1 MKQVNILKLAKTI
14 SNELRRQ
21 GLRQYKDIYTKGG
34 ICFYCLNTCSG
45 HEVKEELKDC
55 ILCPHCSIDALIP
68 KDINITITPQLL
80 ELFNLFAFKAYV
92 DAKGNRGLM
101 FKPTLED

>member
-1 MKQVNILKLAKTI
+1 MKQVNILKLAKII
-14 SNELRRQ
+14 SGQMRQQ
-21 GLRQYKDIYTKGG
+21 GLTQYKDIYMKGG
-34 ICFYCLNTCSG
+34 ICFYCSQTCSG

-55 ILCPHCSIDALIP
+55 ILCPYCGIDALIP
-68 KDINITITPQLL
+68 KNINITITPELL